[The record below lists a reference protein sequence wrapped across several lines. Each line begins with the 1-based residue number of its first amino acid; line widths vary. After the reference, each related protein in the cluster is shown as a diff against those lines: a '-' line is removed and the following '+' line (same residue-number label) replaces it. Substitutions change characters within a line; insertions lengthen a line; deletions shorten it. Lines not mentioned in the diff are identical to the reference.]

1 MKSLIVSLALVPA
14 LVAAGSVQAAGNKPP
29 TSRWEARSAGKS
41 SVALVAGPGALQ
53 TVSLMCRDGAPV
65 IALVLKPGQPA
76 SQPAQLAINF
86 GVMRV
91 DLPLTRSPDR
101 GNIWYSD
108 LRASPL
114 PKLLASQSGK
124 AAVALNGTPQGDLS
138 LQGSTQASRTA
149 LGACYRY

>member
-14 LVAAGSVQAAGNKPP
+14 LVVANSAHAAGNKPP

-65 IALVLKPGQPA
+65 IVLVLKPGQPA
-76 SQPAQLAINF
+76 SQPAKLAMTF
-86 GVMRV
+86 GVVRI

-101 GNIWYSD
+101 GNIWFSD

-114 PKLLASQSGK
+114 PKLLASESGK
-124 AAVALNGTPQGDLS
+124 VAVALNGAPQGDLS

-149 LGACYRY
+149 LQNCYRY

>member
-1 MKSLIVSLALVPA
+1 MKSLIASFALLPV
-14 LVAAGSVQAAGNKPP
+14 LVAAGSAHAAGSKPP

-65 IALVLKPGQPA
+65 MALVLKPGQPT
-76 SQPAQLAINF
+76 SQPAQLAITF
-86 GVMRV
+86 GVVRI

-101 GNIWYSD
+101 GNIWFSD

-114 PKLLASQSGK
+114 PKLLASESGK
-124 AAVALNGTPQGDLS
+124 AAVSLNGAPQGDLS
-138 LQGSTQASRTA
+138 LQGSTQASRAA
-149 LGACYRY
+149 LRNCYRY

>member
-1 MKSLIVSLALVPA
+1 MKSPIVSLALL
-14 LVAAGSVQAAGNKPP
+14 LVMGVASAANAAGKPP

-41 SVALVAGPGALQ
+41 SIAVVAGPGAVQ

-65 IALVLKPGQPA
+65 IALVLAPGQPA
-76 SQPAQLAINF
+76 SQPAQLALTF
-86 GVMRV
+86 GVVRI

-114 PKLLASQSGK
+114 PKLLASESGK
-124 AAVALNGTPQGDLS
+124 AAVALNGAPQGDLS
-138 LQGSTQASRTA
+138 LQGSTQASRAA
-149 LGACYRY
+149 LRACYRY